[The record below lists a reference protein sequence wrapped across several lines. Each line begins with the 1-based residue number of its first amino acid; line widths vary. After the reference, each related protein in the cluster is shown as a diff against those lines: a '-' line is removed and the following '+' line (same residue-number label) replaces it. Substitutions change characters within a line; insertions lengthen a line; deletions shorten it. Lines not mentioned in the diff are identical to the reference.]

1 MNAITKPLAGVER
14 ERERERESY
23 NSRKQKSRIVQHSDT
38 HTICSLE
45 NKTSIFPYALLK
57 LHARDG

>member
-14 ERERERESY
+14 ERERVTILGNKKAELF
-23 NSRKQKSRIVQHSDT
+23 NTLTHT

-45 NKTSIFPYALLK
+45 NKTSIFPYVLLRS
-57 LHARDG
+57 HARDG